1 MLKRL
6 LIANRGEIAC
16 RIIRTCRRLG
26 VETVAVY
33 SDADSGALHVR
44 MADEAIKIGD
54 APARDSYL
62 RIDRIVGAAK
72 KAKVDAVHPG
82 YGFLS
87 ENPALAE
94 ALTKEGIGF
103 VGPKADVIRVMGDKV
118 QARALAKEA
127 GVPVIPGTDGELADA
142 DAMIEAQRVG
152 YPLMVKAAD
161 GGGGMGIRAVEY
173 QSQLLGALAQARA
186 QAQSSFGSSRVYLER
201 RVDGASHVEVQILAD
216 EHGNVVHLFERD
228 CSVQRRHQK
237 VVEETPCAKLDD
249 KTRAA
254 LLESAVSL
262 TKAIGYTN
270 AGTIEFLLA
279 PSGEFYFL
287 EMNTRLQVE
296 HTITEMVTGLDI
308 VELQLRIASGEE
320 LPFDQE
326 AVVRHGA
333 AIEARIYPEDPETLL
348 PTYGVVYGLHE
359 PEGPHIRV
367 DGALYDGYEV
377 LPYYE
382 PLMAK
387 LIVWGEDRSAAI
399 ERMREAI
406 AAYKVG
412 GLITNQPMVD
422 RVLAHSR
429 FTQATYDTGFLDEL
443 IASSVTTGTG
453 KELVAAIALGMA
465 LAQERERV
473 AQPSKWK
480 MHGRRQTMV
489 GRLGGGGG

>member
-33 SDADSGALHVR
+33 SEADEGALHVR

-54 APARDSYL
+54 APAPDSYL

-87 ENPALAE
+87 ENPALVE
-94 ALTKEGIGF
+94 ALDKEGIGF
-103 VGPKADVIRVMGDKV
+103 VGPSADIIRAMGDKV
-118 QARALAKEA
+118 QARKLAKEA
-127 GVPVIPGTDGELADA
+127 GVPVIPGTDGELDDA
-142 DAMIEAQRVG
+142 DAMVEAQRVG

-161 GGGGMGIRAVEY
+161 GGGGMGIRAVEV

-186 QAQSSFGSSRVYLER
+186 QAQGSFGSSRVYLER

-216 EHGNVVHLFERD
+216 NQGNVVHLFERD
-228 CSVQRRHQK
+228 CSVQRRNQK
-237 VVEETPCAKLDD
+237 VIEETPCAKLTDE
-249 KTRAA
+249 TRAA
-254 LLESAVSL
+254 LLASAVSL
-262 TKAIGYTN
+262 AKTIGYTN
-270 AGTIEFLLA
+270 AGTIEYLLA
-279 PSGEFYFL
+279 PNGEFYFL

-296 HTITEMVTGLDI
+296 HAITEMVTGLDI
-308 VELQLRIASGEE
+308 VELQLLITSGEP
-320 LPFDQE
+320 LPFGQE
-326 AVVRHGA
+326 AVERRGA

-348 PTYGVVYGLHE
+348 PTYGVVYGLRE
-359 PEGPHIRV
+359 PAGSHVRV

-382 PLMAK
+382 SLMSK
-387 LIVWGEDRSAAI
+387 LVVWGEDRNAAI
-399 ERMREAI
+399 ARMRQAI
-406 AAYKVG
+406 ADYQIG
-412 GLITNQPMVD
+412 GLVTNQPMVD

-429 FTQATYDTGFLDEL
+429 FGQAAYDNGFLDEL
-443 IASSVTTGTG
+443 IASRVTSGTG
-453 KELVAAIALGMA
+453 NELVAAIALAMA
-465 LAQERERV
+465 LAQEREQA
-473 AQPSKWK
+473 AQPSRWK
-480 MHGRRQTMV
+480 MHGRRQAMV
-489 GRLGGGGG
+489 GRLGGEAG